1 MDKNSVGE
9 KSSIFFLS
17 DDVITD
23 LFNAFVNLNF
33 FLEKKRLKSNRFLT
47 LLKTFRLVMY
57 VTKKLMQF

>member
-9 KSSIFFLS
+9 KKSSVSFLS

-33 FLEKKRLKSNRFLT
+33 FLEKKD
-47 LLKTFRLVMY
+47 
-57 VTKKLMQF
+57 